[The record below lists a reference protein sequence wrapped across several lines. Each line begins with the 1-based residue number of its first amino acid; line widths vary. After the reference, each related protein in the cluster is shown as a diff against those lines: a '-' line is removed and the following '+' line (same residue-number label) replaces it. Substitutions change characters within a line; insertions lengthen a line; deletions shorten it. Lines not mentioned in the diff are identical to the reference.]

1 MPETGTFGVEQSML
15 PAKIEIGRA
24 KYRLY
29 KVAGRDA
36 AIKVFCQRNGITFVR
51 GTIYYE
57 LVKQELVQGTKEV
70 IVLDEA
76 NDRLY
81 TGRWARELLRLPTHD
96 ADVKIRPRHVHGYR
110 VFVQSTSVN
119 RKLDA
124 GQCILVEDHLCSG
137 KRTDWT
143 PPEEQ
148 ATLSVWDRLMMDD
161 TKELLRHVG

>member
-1 MPETGTFGVEQSML
+1 MPPT
-15 PAKIEIGRA
+15 KIEIERE

-29 KVAGRDA
+29 KVKQRDA
-36 AIKVFCQRNGITFVR
+36 VKFFCQRNGITFVR

-57 LVKQELVQGTKEV
+57 LVKQELVQGTKKI

-96 ADVKIRPRHVHGYR
+96 EDVKIRPRHVYGYR
-110 VFVQSTSVN
+110 VFIQSTSVN
-119 RKLDA
+119 RKLVA
-124 GQCILVEDHLCSG
+124 GQNLLVEDRLCTG

-143 PPEEQ
+143 PPEEE
-148 ATLSVWDRLMMDD
+148 AILSVWDRLMDD
-161 TKELLRHVG
+161 DKEPMRHVG